1 MILFSNLNRCFRLN
15 HTLTQ
20 YLVILGSLIF
30 FYCLYFG
37 GYHRL
42 VSSVLVH
49 VTTTSASLSLNN
61 QTNHKYEPE
70 ALQVIDNRTP
80 IINLTDTVTK
90 TTEIGPSTTIRSFNS
105 TWSNNNGSN
114 ATTTV
119 ETTIAVQH
127 QSSTVNYLTNEPYQL
142 MERYTQDDPLNV
154 VPSSTPFKRIL
165 LWHEVGLSYEKHSA

>member
-42 VSSVLVH
+42 VSSVVH
-49 VTTTSASLSLNN
+49 TNN
-61 QTNHKYEPE
+61 KYEPE

>member
-20 YLVILGSLIF
+20 YLVILSSLLF

-42 VSSVLVH
+42 L
-49 VTTTSASLSLNN
+49 SASVVRGMVNN
-61 QTNHKYEPE
+61 QTNNKYEADE
-70 ALQVIDNRTP
+70 ALPVIDNRTP
-80 IINLTDTVTK
+80 IINITDTVTT

-105 TWSNNNGSN
+105 TWSNNNGSYN

-154 VPSSTPFKRIL
+154 VPSSTHFKRIL